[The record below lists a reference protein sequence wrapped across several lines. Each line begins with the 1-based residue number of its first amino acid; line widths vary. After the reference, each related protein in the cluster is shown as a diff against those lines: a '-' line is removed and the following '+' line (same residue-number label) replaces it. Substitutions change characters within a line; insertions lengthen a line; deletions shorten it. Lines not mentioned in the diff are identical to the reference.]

1 MRLKA
6 GGKLQG
12 LRVEHFCNFSIAMRS
27 EGSDWLVE
35 KIFFNEHPEKMLQ
48 LHIKL
53 QECTVIAIYSAC
65 ARS

>member
-6 GGKLQG
+6 GGKLQ
-12 LRVEHFCNFSIAMRS
+12 RVQGSHFCNFSMR
-27 EGSDWLVE
+27 LVK
-35 KIFFNEHPEKMLQ
+35 KIFFYEHPEKMRP

-53 QECTVIAIYSAC
+53 QECTVIALYFYR